1 MAAYVN
7 EGLLQR
13 PLSPKTVYRY
23 KGVLL
28 AYEKA
33 LQGAIPTVQSSVQ
46 FLLRMRQ
53 DKFSE
58 SAIGVHRAALVDM
71 LRSVLVLSVVR
82 ANIIIKNTHSNKD
95 ELEYTLVFIIRRVSG
110 YLQFLAT

>member
-1 MAAYVN
+1 MKPRTKAPKNEQLGGTLTGYLAAYVN

-58 SAIGVHRAALVDM
+58 SAIGVHRAALIGFHQW
-71 LRSVLVLSVVR
+71 RGE
-82 ANIIIKNTHSNKD
+82 K
-95 ELEYTLVFIIRRVSG
+95 LVFQIKKSHH
-110 YLQFLAT
+110 QSS